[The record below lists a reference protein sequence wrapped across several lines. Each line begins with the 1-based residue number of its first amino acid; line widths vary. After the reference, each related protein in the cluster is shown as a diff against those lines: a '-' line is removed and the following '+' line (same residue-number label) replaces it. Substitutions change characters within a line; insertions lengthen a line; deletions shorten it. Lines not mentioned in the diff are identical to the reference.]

1 MDIIVIV
8 VFILIMFFI
17 VRKINS
23 IVYFLPIIDIGLRII
38 DFLKDN
44 IKSPELI
51 EFLNKYLPASI
62 PSIVDKYTS
71 GFLNEIFIWLY
82 VIIFI
87 VFEIKLIATFI
98 KR

>member
-1 MDIIVIV
+1 
-8 VFILIMFFI
+8 MFFI